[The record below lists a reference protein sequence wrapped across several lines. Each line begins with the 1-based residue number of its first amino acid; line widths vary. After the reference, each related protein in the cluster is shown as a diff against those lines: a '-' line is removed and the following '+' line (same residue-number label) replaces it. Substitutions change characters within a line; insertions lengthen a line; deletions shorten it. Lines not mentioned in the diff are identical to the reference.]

1 MEELEKQ
8 DLEMMLKIVIEFG
21 TKYPIVQLP
30 HTHQRFISII
40 MDTICQNSK
49 SVKSF
54 DFKSNPGFNPKVTPS
69 YVETVKSSEKDNYI
83 FYDRKNYWDKIENY
97 LKDFSKYYRKYQAT
111 PKYKLVNKKV
121 NGENKKRIIA
131 NKDFLVKN
139 YSGMLDFIL
148 IEKGT
153 RGGLIDSEKNLEQYD
168 ESWIDIKSTVF
179 GNARVENNSFIINSS
194 INDNAYISSSL
205 LFDSTA
211 RQNAQIIRSQC
222 WNSLI
227 HDNSRIENSELDCA
241 HIYDDVEI
249 FNSSFIEQSSIK
261 ENVWI
266 DNCTIKECSLQ
277 GNQKYKNKKLEL
289 IHF

>member
-1 MEELEKQ
+1 MENLKKQ
-8 DLEMMLKIVIEFG
+8 ELEMMLKTVIELG

-30 HTHQRFISII
+30 HTHRHFISII

-49 SVKSF
+49 SVKPF
-54 DFKSNPGFNPKVTPS
+54 DFKFNPGFNTKVTPS
-69 YVETVKSSEKDNYI
+69 YVETVKSTEKDNYI
-83 FYDRKNYWDKIENY
+83 FYDRKNYWDKIEKY

-168 ESWIDIKSTVF
+168 ESWIDINSTVF
-179 GNARVENNSFIINSS
+179 GNARIENNSFIINSS
-194 INDNAYISSSL
+194 INDNVYISSSL

-211 RQNAQIIRSQC
+211 RQNAQIIQSQC
-222 WNSLI
+222 MSSLI
-227 HDNSRIENSELDCA
+227 HENSKIENSELDCA
-241 HIYDDVEI
+241 HIYDNVEV
-249 FNSSFIEQSSIK
+249 FNNSLIEQSSIK
-261 ENVWI
+261 EDVWI

-289 IHF
+289 IHS

>member
-8 DLEMMLKIVIEFG
+8 ELEMMLKIVIELG
-21 TKYPIVQLP
+21 IQYPIVQLP
-30 HTHQRFISII
+30 HTHRRFISII

-49 SVKSF
+49 SVKPF
-54 DFKSNPGFNPKVTPS
+54 DFKFNPGFNPKVIPS
-69 YVETVKSSEKDNYI
+69 YVETVKSSKKDNYI
-83 FYDRKNYWDKIENY
+83 FYDRKNYWNKIEKY
-97 LKDFSKYYRKYQAT
+97 LEDFSKYYRKYQAT

-139 YSGMLDFIL
+139 YPKTLDFLL

-153 RGGLIDSEKNLEQYD
+153 RGGLVDSEKNLEQYD
-168 ESWIDIKSTVF
+168 ESWVDIKSTVF
-179 GNARVENNSFIINSS
+179 GKARVENNSFIINSS
-194 INDNAYISSSL
+194 IDDNVYISSSL
-205 LFDSTA
+205 LIDSTV
-211 RQNAQIIRSQC
+211 RQNVQIIQSQC
-222 WNSLI
+222 MSSLI
-227 HDNSRIENSELDCA
+227 HENSKIENSELDCV

-249 FNSSFIEQSSIK
+249 FNNSFIEQSSIK